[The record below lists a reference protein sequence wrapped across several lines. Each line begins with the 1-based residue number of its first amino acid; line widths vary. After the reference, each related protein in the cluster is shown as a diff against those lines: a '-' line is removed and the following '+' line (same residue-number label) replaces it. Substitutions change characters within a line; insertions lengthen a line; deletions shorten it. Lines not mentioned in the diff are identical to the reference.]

1 MRLAGAAPK
10 LHAIIAPMQTCI
22 AILMLP
28 AVREFFR
35 RINTGGIAAGE
46 KCQYLDRN
54 VADCRL
60 S

>member
-1 MRLAGAAPK
+1 
-10 LHAIIAPMQTCI
+10 MQTCI

-35 RINTGGIAAGE
+35 RINTGGIVAGE
-46 KCQYLDRN
+46 ECQYLDRN
-54 VADCRL
+54 LADCRL

>member
-1 MRLAGAAPK
+1 
-10 LHAIIAPMQTCI
+10 MQTCI
-22 AILMLP
+22 AILLLP
-28 AVREFFR
+28 AVVEFFR
-35 RINTGGIAAGE
+35 RIDTGGIVAGK